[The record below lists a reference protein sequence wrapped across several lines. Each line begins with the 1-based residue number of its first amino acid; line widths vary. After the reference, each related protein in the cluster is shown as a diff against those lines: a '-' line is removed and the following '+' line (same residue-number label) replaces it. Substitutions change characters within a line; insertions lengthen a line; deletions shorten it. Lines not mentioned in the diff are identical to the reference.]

1 MLVFAF
7 IQPTLNKHFNPDQ
20 ITMLK
25 IRTFILAL
33 TLTPVLALN
42 WQQPGQSQTF
52 PSTGQA
58 GSMSGAPSMGS
69 AGSMSGN
76 PSLSIAG
83 GQSGNPSLDIAGGRS
98 GARFSAV
105 RRGSGKLLITTEGQN
120 KVNRVAVRIL
130 TRSNN
135 RIVVGFKQSEPGR
148 RGASDRLTQLLA
160 NAGVRPG
167 LGRQF
172 TLIFINIFRPV
183 SASTTP
189 SFRSVQLPQ
198 KDLVASTKAL
208 KESKIIAQ
216 VGDDQLNMGEDIIP
230 TVEVDINELNN
241 AINTYNQIIDE
252 SSPVTLQALSQNQDF
267 MEIGNALKELRAA
280 VN

>member
-1 MLVFAF
+1 
-7 IQPTLNKHFNPDQ
+7 
-20 ITMLK
+20 MLK

>member
-76 PSLSIAG
+76 PSLDIAG
-83 GQSGNPSLDIAGGRS
+83 GQSASLDIAGGRS